1 MINPTRILVRM
12 VLNWK
17 FLEII
22 TRFWATQS
30 AIGCIEKTYQR
41 DLWKKRHNQR
51 TYEKDPYVYQAGE
64 TYERDFWKRPIH
76 TKKRDMSKS
85 LVKKTSMC
93 TKQERRMKETYE
105 RDLYTPKKKPIRRTY
120 EKTLMCTKQERR
132 MKETYGYEA
141 RDISNRL
148 MKKTLS
154 TF

>member
-1 MINPTRILVRM
+1 
-12 VLNWK
+12 
-17 FLEII
+17 
-22 TRFWATQS
+22 
-30 AIGCIEKTYQR
+30 
-41 DLWKKRHNQR
+41 
-51 TYEKDPYVYQAGE
+51 
-64 TYERDFWKRPIH
+64 
-76 TKKRDMSKS
+76 MSKS
-85 LVKKTSMC
+85 LMKKTSMC